1 MRRLRAGIAALLL
14 VGSACSAPSPS
25 PSPSLAPIDGGW
37 PTVVSHPI
45 QSNEAAIT
53 GRVQHAN
60 GSPAPHYCVI
70 LTAGPCAVTTDA
82 SGNFTTS
89 FLPGFAI
96 TLVIKGRVRRRRRT
110 GRRDDDRQ
118 HGGAPI
124 NVTVP
129 RSSGRRPRRGQI
141 AVLLDHGRPRVR
153 GLHELRW
160 PARQAGRRAQS
171 ARSSSAISANSIH
184 RRYMSPAPRARPSK
198 DSTGER
204 ASTITR
210 TASGPRPRSICHRPA
225 TPKPA

>member
-1 MRRLRAGIAALLL
+1 MRRLAAATAALFLI
-14 VGSACSAPSPS
+14 GNTCSAPSAS

-37 PTVVSHPI
+37 PPVVSHPI

-96 TLVIKGRVRRRRRT
+96 TLVIKGAFNGTDGPVVAT
-110 GRRDDDRQ
+110 Q
-118 HGGAPI
+118 TVTAGGAPI

-129 RSSGRRPRRGQI
+129 
-141 AVLLDHGRPRVR
+141 
-153 GLHELRW
+153 
-160 PARQAGRRAQS
+160 
-171 ARSSSAISANSIH
+171 
-184 RRYMSPAPRARPSK
+184 
-198 DSTGER
+198 
-204 ASTITR
+204 
-210 TASGPRPRSICHRPA
+210 
-225 TPKPA
+225 